1 MFRLPCRFFSTSSL
15 LLKFRQTL
23 TLHEYEATRMVI
35 PSSDLIP
42 LPADSSSVQLA
53 VGFSAQEKDIGF
65 FKFKNAEMNKKET
78 NTPRNSFLQIRLPL
92 EKNDELKN
100 QYMR

>member
-35 PSSDLIP
+35 PSSDLVP
-42 LPADSSSVQLA
+42 LATDSSSVQLA

-65 FKFKNAEMNKKET
+65 FRFKHAEMNKRET